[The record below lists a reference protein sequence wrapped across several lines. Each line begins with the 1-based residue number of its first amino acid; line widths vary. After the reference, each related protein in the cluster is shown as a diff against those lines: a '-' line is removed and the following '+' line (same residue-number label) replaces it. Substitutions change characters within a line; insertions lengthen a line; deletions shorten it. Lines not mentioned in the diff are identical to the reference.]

1 MRKVFIRETPVTG
14 AFECEIAES
23 NGVLSGPWRKP
34 AQMLHAQTYD
44 SHASIHDD
52 ATAQKLG
59 FQGGTIEGP
68 THFSQFAPL
77 CERIWGQEWFETG
90 CLSAHYRNPVFEGEE
105 VQASIER
112 PKGGQTIAGIGMTRK
127 DGTEIL
133 RGTASV
139 GRDVADT
146 ALSVRLKELK
156 PLADPVIL
164 HDVRAGMKTSRQDV
178 KMDFDQHMGE
188 LYPFSLGQKLKVITE
203 PSPWYSGGVNPWGRP
218 IVPFEMLSVLFQ
230 YRARED
236 RLPVRGPAVGL
247 FADQEIRLLRGPLFV
262 GESYVTERE
271 VVALSGSRRTESMWV
286 RTTVFGGDGAAVA
299 TMLLNLASIKQS
311 YAPYEKEYAALYA

>member
-1 MRKVFIRETPVTG
+1 MTAA
-14 AFECEIAES
+14 AFRTEILES
-23 NGVLSGPWRKP
+23 GNFLTGPWRQPK
-34 AQMLHAQTYD
+34 QMLHAQVYD

-52 ATAQKLG
+52 ATAKKLG

-77 CERIWGQEWFETG
+77 CERIWGKAWFETG
-90 CLSAHYRNPVFEGEE
+90 CLSAHYRNPAFEGEE
-105 VQASIER
+105 VQANIEK
-112 PKGGQTIAGIGMTRK
+112 PKPGQTTCAIGMVKR

-139 GRDVADT
+139 GGDGTET
-146 ALSVRLKELK
+146 ALHQRLGELK

-164 HDVRAGMKTSRQDV
+164 ADLKVGMKTGRQSV
-178 KMDFDQHMGE
+178 KMDFDQNMGD
-188 LYPFSLGQKLKVITE
+188 LYPFSLAEKLKVITE
-203 PSPWYSGGVNPWGRP
+203 PSSYYAQEHNPWGRAIIP
-218 IVPFEMLSVLFQ
+218 MEMLSVLFQ

-236 RLPVRGPAVGL
+236 RLPIRGPAVGL
-247 FADQEIRLLRGPLFV
+247 FADQEIRLLRGPLFA

-286 RTTVFGGDGAAVA
+286 RTSVFSADNKPVA
-299 TMLLNLASIKQS
+299 TMLLNLASMKDS
-311 YAPYEKEYAALYA
+311 YASYEGEHKVLYG

>member
-1 MRKVFIRETPVTG
+1 MTK
-14 AFECEIAES
+14 AFATEIAE
-23 NGVLSGPWRKP
+23 NDGVLSGPWRQPK
-34 AQMLHAQTYD
+34 QMLHAQTYD

-52 ATAQKLG
+52 ATARKLG

-77 CERIWGQEWFETG
+77 GERLWGKQWFESG
-90 CLSAHYRNPVFEGEE
+90 CLLAHYRNPVFEGEE
-105 VQASIER
+105 VQASIEA
-112 PKGGQTIAGIGMTRK
+112 PKPGQTVCAIGMTRK

-139 GRDVADT
+139 GRDVTET
-146 ALSVRLKELK
+146 ALSQRLKELK
-156 PLADPVIL
+156 PLTDPVIL
-164 HDVRAGMKTSRQDV
+164 RDIRLGMKTSRQTV
-178 KMDFDQHMGE
+178 KMDFDQHMGD
-188 LYPFSLGQKLKVITE
+188 LYPFSLAEKLKAITE
-203 PSPWYSGGVNPWGRP
+203 PSPYYSGSDNPWGRP

-247 FADQEIRLLRGPLFV
+247 FADQEIRLLHGPLFV
-262 GESYVTERE
+262 GGSYATERE
-271 VVALSGSRRTESMWV
+271 VVFLSGSKRTESMWV
-286 RTTVFGGDGAAVA
+286 KTTVFGGDNAPVA

-311 YAPYEKEYAALYA
+311 YAPYEQEYAALYS

>member
-1 MRKVFIRETPVTG
+1 MK
-14 AFECEIAES
+14 AFDTEITES
-23 NGVLSGPWRKP
+23 NGVLTGPWRKP
-34 AQMLHAQTYD
+34 RQMLHAQTYD

-77 CERIWGQEWFETG
+77 GERAFGKQWFETG

-105 VQASIER
+105 VQASVEM
-112 PKGGQTIAGIGMTRK
+112 PKPGQNICAVGMTRK

-139 GRDVADT
+139 GDVTET
-146 ALSVRLKELK
+146 ALSQRLRELK
-156 PLADPVIL
+156 PLTDPVIL
-164 HDVRAGMKTSRQDV
+164 HDIKVGMKTSRQSV
-178 KMDFDQHMGE
+178 KMDFDQHMGD
-188 LYPFSLGQKLKVITE
+188 LYPFSLAEKLRVITE
-203 PSPWYSGGVNPWGRP
+203 PSPFYSGSDNPWGRP
-218 IVPFEMLSVLFQ
+218 IVPLEMLSVLFQ

-236 RLPVRGPAVGL
+236 KLPVRGPAVGL

-262 GESYVTERE
+262 GESYITERE
-271 VVALSGSRRTESMWV
+271 VVFLSGSKRTESMWV
-286 RTTVFGGDGAAVA
+286 RTTVFGGDGVPVA

-311 YAPYEKEYAALYA
+311 YARYEEEYAGLYGKKSA

>member
-1 MRKVFIRETPVTG
+1 MK
-14 AFECEIAES
+14 AFNSDIAES
-23 NGVLSGPWRKP
+23 NGVLTGPWRKP

-52 ATAQKLG
+52 VTAQKLG

-77 CERIWGQEWFETG
+77 CERIWGKQWFETG

-105 VQASIER
+105 VQASLTA
-112 PKGGQTIAGIGMTRK
+112 PAQGKNIGAICMLRR

-133 RGTASV
+133 RGTASIDTGV
-139 GRDVADT
+139 TET
-146 ALSVRLKELK
+146 ALSQRLKELK

-164 HDVRAGMKTSRQDV
+164 RDIKVGMKTTRQTV
-178 KMDFDQHMGE
+178 KMDFDQHMGD
-188 LYPFSLGQKLKVITE
+188 LYPFSLAEKLKVITE
-203 PSPWYSGGVNPWGRP
+203 PSPWYSGGDNSWGRP

-262 GESYVTERE
+262 GENYTTERE

-286 RTTVFGGDGAAVA
+286 RTTVFGGDDAPVA

-311 YAPYEKEYAALYA
+311 YAAYEKEHAALYS

>member
-1 MRKVFIRETPVTG
+1 MSEP
-14 AFECEIAES
+14 AFRTEILERD
-23 NGVLSGPWRKP
+23 NLLVGPWRSPK
-34 AQMLHAQTYD
+34 QMLQAQIYD

-77 CERIWGQEWFETG
+77 CERIWGQAWFETG
-90 CLSAHYRNPVFEGEE
+90 CLSAHYRNPAFEGEE
-105 VQASIER
+105 VQANIEK
-112 PKGGQTIAGIGMTRK
+112 PKPGQTTCAIGMTRR

-139 GRDVADT
+139 GGDGSET
-146 ALSVRLKELK
+146 ALHRRLGELK

-164 HDVRAGMKTSRQDV
+164 ADLKVGMKTARQTV
-178 KMDFDQHMGE
+178 RMDFDQNMGD
-188 LYPFSLGQKLKVITE
+188 LYPFSLAEKLKVITE
-203 PSPWYSGGVNPWGRP
+203 PSAYYSQELNPWGRAIIP
-218 IVPFEMLSVLFQ
+218 MEMLSVLFQ

-236 RLPVRGPAVGL
+236 RQQVRRPAVGL
-247 FADQEIRLLRGPLFV
+247 CAAQEIRLLRGPLFA
-262 GESYVTERE
+262 GEDYFTERE

-286 RTTVFGGDGAAVA
+286 RTTVFGADAKPVA
-299 TMLLNLASIKQS
+299 TMLLNLASIKDS
-311 YAPYEKEYAALYA
+311 YANYEREHKALYG